1 MKKVLLV
8 VLFANIFTTYAQT
21 PELTKKDSIIVSS
34 WMFGVGF
41 NAVDDSDQPFSKLT
55 DISGEWNAVPYP
67 SRLSLGKYFKN
78 GLGVEAIAA
87 YNKYQKG
94 KIVRRAPMPNDKDY
108 FSFDTRLSY
117 DLNKIIGETGWFDP
131 YVGVGIGYSYIL
143 DGHIATYN
151 GVVGFRTWF
160 SDRFGLDVNSSGKWA
175 FKTDYSNHLQ
185 HAIGVVYRFGI
196 VKELTEE
203 GEAKLELINEAA
215 RVNDSIAAANKA
227 AEDRQRELD
236 RLEAQREADRLAQIE
251 KEKEVAKLKEK
262 NDIENKINNLDNVNF
277 AFNSSFLTNAG
288 KKTLSDLTLILNEY
302 PKLQLEISS
311 HTDSRGTDHYNQWLS
326 ERRLKSTL
334 DYLTNKGIETNR
346 IVGKA
351 FGEEKL
357 VNECDDHTKCSEIKH
372 AENRRSD
379 FKIISY

>member
-1 MKKVLLV
+1 
-8 VLFANIFTTYAQT
+8 
-21 PELTKKDSIIVSS
+21 
-34 WMFGVGF
+34 
-41 NAVDDSDQPFSKLT
+41 
-55 DISGEWNAVPYP
+55 
-67 SRLSLGKYFKN
+67 
-78 GLGVEAIAA
+78 
-87 YNKYQKG
+87 
-94 KIVRRAPMPNDKDY
+94 
-108 FSFDTRLSY
+108 
-117 DLNKIIGETGWFDP
+117 GWFDP
-131 YVGVGIGYSYIL
+131 YVGVGLGFTHKL
-143 DGHIATYN
+143 DEGMGTVN

-160 SDRFGLDVNSSGKWA
+160 SDRIGLDFNSSGKWA
-175 FKTDYSNHLQ
+175 INTNYDNHLQ

-326 ERRLKSTL
+326 ERRLKGTL

-379 FKIISY
+379 